1 MSMDG
6 DYQTKDATWDSINK
20 KLIVG
25 IVLIAVVV
33 IGVWYILS
41 GF

>member
-6 DYQTKDATWDSINK
+6 DYQTKDATWDLINK